1 MKTTQLKKNLI
12 IIALTA
18 LLLGVMIVLPNM
30 PVLADDEEA
39 PAERAQIYMDYL
51 GRAGQGGG
59 LGPQNKAQVKPGFT
73 LNDLGTG
80 STVFWV
86 GIRLDKL
93 EAVQFMKDGGLRDLE
108 IGIEYNPEY
117 VRPCDDLQNPT
128 ANVDAVDKAAWAQ
141 IIEEYNI
148 GSGEPYLWDAAHY
161 SLMTEY
167 SAPAVRPGNEDG
179 RVSAAEAG
187 WRMQFISI
195 MKKDD
200 LTEPATNRFY
210 NVTNNDDGYY
220 ILRLPFQLVK
230 APAEDDAV
238 KPEVLHI
245 SLGPSSFVMTS
256 GVGGTADDTQ
266 TYAWEAVDRTDAV
279 HNLKNYF
286 AYNGDLNIFADPNGG
301 DTMNTLT
308 VDYQTTDEND
318 DTVTVIAQLYKD
330 AARENAVS
338 YSPDVKEYYM
348 ELPAG
353 VTEVNLT
360 MSRLEAAA
368 PLVARYDFGTDG
380 TTADTI
386 TPVED
391 SSVRGRWT
399 AKVALSGRGAGDYQ
413 DTISITVN
421 NGVNEDITPTVY
433 LIHVKSEPGQTGEAY
448 IKLYPGNSPYGL
460 IERMGADYYQGDGEP
475 WSEEKI
481 AEAKEAFVN
490 NIYRFSSDQPDGAV
504 LRQFY
509 SPKAWIGDADTG
521 ADDSN
526 INLDLDPTMQAIF
539 NKTPFKDAGW
549 EAYYSDGS
557 KVDNADVTRTIKLA
571 QIPTASWSNLKNG
584 TLVDANVTVDE
595 SGLTTLDVDGKS
607 SNPGIYTMTYSFV
620 DKITGETV
628 ETSRK
633 VVLLYGVG
641 DLDMSGSFDSLD
653 ATAIKN
659 LTSRTTF
666 PYTGVEAT
674 IENLHRY
681 RIADA
686 DASGTV
692 DSLDATNIK
701 NLTSRFVSMETR
713 KSFYVNI
720 VK

>member
-481 AEAKEAFVN
+481 SEAKAKFAEGNKFADGLVPDNGNASVNYTLNAWYGESLNGIDANDITINMDRNPNALFAYNKRAFVEPG
-490 NIYRFSSDQPDGAV
+490 F
-504 LRQFY
+504 
-509 SPKAWIGDADTG
+509 
-521 ADDSN
+521 
-526 INLDLDPTMQAIF
+526 
-539 NKTPFKDAGW
+539 
-549 EAYYSDGS
+549 EAKYSDGTA
-557 KVDNADVTRTIKLA
+557 VDISDVTVKVTVNRMVSNNY
-571 QIPTASWSNLKNG
+571 ASMKDATEDPDIVLTEADGKIS
-584 TLVDANVTVDE
+584 TLV
-595 SGLTTLDVDGKS
+595 SGLHIA
-607 SNPGIYTMTYSFV
+607 PGVYTMTYSFT
-620 DKITGETV
+620 DSITSQLVSET
-628 ETSRK
+628 RNFIIIW
-633 VVLLYGVG
+633 GNG
-641 DLDMSGSFDSLD
+641 
-653 ATAIKN
+653 
-659 LTSRTTF
+659 
-666 PYTGVEAT
+666 
-674 IENLHRY
+674 
-681 RIADA
+681 DA
-686 DASGTV
+686 DMNDSTNSTDPDMVSDIVSGRINPYAGLSTV
-692 DSLDATNIK
+692 TENIYKFRIVDADNNGAVNTTDPDMVSDIVSGKVSDVVYYRNLDK
-701 NLTSRFVSMETR
+701 
-713 KSFYVNI
+713 
-720 VK
+720 